1 MRRYAGL
8 ALLGFSIATAAI
20 AADGSKTPEVSVN
33 TNEPACLK
41 VPAADMEQFVGAPA
55 RIRETNNG
63 FCSWKGSISGAY
75 VKVMYFKGESLGIP
89 AGAERAY
96 FDQGIEVIKAE
107 NKPGELV
114 EIPALGESAWGLKI
128 AENPTNFYSVYMFKN
143 KDSITIMSNGV
154 GYDATV
160 KIAQL
165 AAHM

>member
-33 TNEPACLK
+33 PNEPACLK

-55 RIRETNNG
+55 RIRETTDG
-63 FCSWKGSISGAY
+63 LCSLKGSRSGTY
-75 VKVMYFKGESLGIP
+75 LKVIYFKGESLGILT
-89 AGAERAY
+89 GAERAY

-143 KDSITIMSNGV
+143 KDSITLMFNGV